1 MTISFP
7 IMDRATKKAGDKY
20 AFVIAGPYGTGKST
34 LLGSM
39 AKYGKTL
46 CIAMLAREANS
57 WLYRSLSVPTI
68 LLEDRGWQPEN
79 NRYDATAYAR
89 FMKLMEEL
97 LADTEYDNIAID
109 SGTELAE
116 AAWHASLAAQGKIS
130 SPAEMTDSKSRW
142 LPYESLDNKLDQAV
156 KAMTAL
162 CSADCAKRP
171 KHIGISWHTQPPK
184 DDVVAAGD
192 TKKSA
197 DHKGEG
203 VEYEGSV
210 LPMVRGKFRRR
221 LGGLVDAFLFSDIS
235 IKPQMGGLSVANR
248 GMDIHYRVQVRPD
261 LDRHTKLPGP
271 LPETSYIENDFGKLV
286 KLIEQSYQATAAA
299 ADPAPAPAAGSLRRK

>member
-1 MTISFP
+1 MTLSFKV
-7 IMDRATKKAGDKY
+7 MDRTEKKAGDRY
-20 AFVIAGPYGTGKST
+20 SFVVAGPYGTGKST

-46 CIAMLAREANS
+46 VVATLAREANS
-57 WLYRSLSVPTI
+57 WLYRSLNTDTI
-68 LLEDRGWQPEN
+68 LLEDRDWQPEN
-79 NRYDATAYAR
+79 GKYEATAFTR
-89 FMKLMEEL
+89 FMRLMEEL
-97 LADTEYDNIAID
+97 LQDEQYDNIAVD

-116 AAWHASLAAQGKIS
+116 AAWHASLAAQGKVA
-130 SPAEMTDSKSRW
+130 SPAEMADKQSRW
-142 LPYESLDNKLDQAV
+142 LPYDSLDNKLDQAV

-162 CSADCAKRP
+162 ISVDCAKRP
-171 KHIGISWHTQPPK
+171 KNIGISWHTQPPK
-184 DDVVAAGD
+184 DDSVIGGD

-235 IKPQMGGLSVANR
+235 IKPQMGGLSVTNR
-248 GMDIHYRVQVRPD
+248 GMDILYRVQVRPD

-271 LPETSYIENDFGKLV
+271 LPAVSYIENDFGQLL
-286 KLIEQSYQATAAA
+286 KLIEESYQATAVAS
-299 ADPAPAPAAGSLRRK
+299 DSVPARPASPLRRK